1 MPHRWS
7 LLNYRASKNLKIFPS
22 NLKRNKGLM
31 SKRFVDVVFFFFLF
45 FLMELIINTYTGN
58 PKNFF
63 DNGIER
69 ARPYKEKRVY

>member
-22 NLKRNKGLM
+22 NLKRNEGLM
-31 SKRFVDVVFFFFLF
+31 SRNFVDVFFFPF
-45 FLMELIINTYTGN
+45 FLMELIINRYTSN

-69 ARPYKEKRVY
+69 ARPYKEKRVH